1 MNGTLVVPS
10 CSILYARRSAGLFLE
25 HSLGVASSRCK
36 VHNVEYVPTGDC
48 SKTKSNF
55 CNSLNI
61 GTAVATYK
69 ELLAQREQLDAEIA
83 RRRSQERIAVIA
95 EILRKIADY
104 HVDLHDLSGGTLG
117 GAAKGRKDTARP
129 AKYRDPRSGKEWS
142 GRGKPPN
149 WIRYAEDRKKFEV
162 KT

>member
-1 MNGTLVVPS
+1 M
-10 CSILYARRSAGLFLE
+10 
-25 HSLGVASSRCK
+25 
-36 VHNVEYVPTGDC
+36 
-48 SKTKSNF
+48 
-55 CNSLNI
+55 
-61 GTAVATYK
+61 ATYK

-83 RRRSQERIAVIA
+83 RRRAQERSEVIA
-95 EILRKIADY
+95 EILWKIADY
-104 HVDLHDLSGGTLG
+104 HVDLHDLSGATLG
-117 GAAKGRKDTARP
+117 GGAKGREGTLRP